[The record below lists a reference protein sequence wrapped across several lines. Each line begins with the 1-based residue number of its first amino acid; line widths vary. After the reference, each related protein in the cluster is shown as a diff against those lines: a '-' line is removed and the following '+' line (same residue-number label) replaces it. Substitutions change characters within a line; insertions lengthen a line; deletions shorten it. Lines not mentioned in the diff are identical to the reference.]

1 MPPQSQ
7 YDLMIV
13 QAAFHLLRSGCQI
26 HRPASYQI
34 CLMVSGWD
42 GEAEELMMMI
52 TEVMVVVRW
61 CKH

>member
-1 MPPQSQ
+1 MNWS
-7 YDLMIV
+7 IA
-13 QAAFHLLRSGCQI
+13 QAAYHLLRSGYQI